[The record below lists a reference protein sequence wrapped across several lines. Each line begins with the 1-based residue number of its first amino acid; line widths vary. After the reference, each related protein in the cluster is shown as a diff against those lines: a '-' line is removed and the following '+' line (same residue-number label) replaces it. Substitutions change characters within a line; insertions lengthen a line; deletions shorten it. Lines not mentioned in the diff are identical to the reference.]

1 MEGGYRALEVM
12 ERHLAARRF
21 FVDERYTIADIA
33 LYAYTHVAHEGDF
46 HLGRYPNVRTW
57 LARVASQPGTCRSRS
72 GVRLAVPAHR
82 DLIVEQFTKQAVPFS
97 TAPGVRDEEAL
108 RLLVDFSGRGPRT
121 RCSTSPAARARG
133 VRPRAVVRHATG
145 IDVTPAMI
153 ERARAL
159 AAEKGLGNVGWQVGD
174 VLPLPYP
181 DGAFSLVVSRFA
193 FHHFPEPRAVL
204 AEMKRVCAP
213 GGRVALVDVA
223 ASEDPAK
230 AAALNR
236 MEKLRDP
243 SHVRVLTLAD
253 WRASSRRSASRR
265 RARRSTSSSRSWR
278 AARAVVPGA
287 GDAERVRRMLID
299 SLDDDGLAWGRT
311 GGVTLSCSLTRSP
324 CSCGH
329 DGPPVGDP
337 GPGRKHRLGQRRD
350 RPAAPGPGEP
360 MGRRAAARPP

>member
-1 MEGGYRALEVM
+1 M
-12 ERHLAARRF
+12 
-21 FVDERYTIADIA
+21 
-33 LYAYTHVAHEGDF
+33 
-46 HLGRYPNVRTW
+46 
-57 LARVASQPGTCRSRS
+57 
-72 GVRLAVPAHR
+72 PAHR

-97 TAPGVRDEEAL
+97 TAPGIRDEEAL
-108 RLLVDFSGRGPRT
+108 RLLVEFTGAGPEDT
-121 RCSTSPAARARG
+121 VLDVACGPGLVVCALAAVA
-133 VRPRAVVRHATG
+133 RHATG

-159 AAEKGLGNVGWQVGD
+159 AAEKGLRNVGWQVGD

-243 SHVRVLTLAD
+243 SHVRALTLAELHSLFPD
-253 WRASSRRSASRR
+253 VGLPPPRATFYQLKSELEGLLERSFPA
-265 RARRSTSSSRSWR
+265 
-278 AARAVVPGA
+278 P
-287 GDAERVRRMLID
+287 GDAERIRRMFID
-299 SLDDDGLAWGRT
+299 SLEDDGLGL
-311 GGVTLSCSLTRSP
+311 GTRRR
-324 CSCGH
+324 GK
-329 DGPPVGDP
+329 DEIVFAYPVAV
-337 GPGRKHRLGQRRD
+337 LV
-350 RPAAPGPGEP
+350 
-360 MGRRAAARPP
+360 AARTPSASASPLRTQSGTPTPR